1 MKITREDLIHIIK
14 EELEAVT
21 GLQEQEA
28 QEGEEVVQKAMQI
41 KDHPEVQEFLAK
53 LKDPTNTDPELEK
66 VRAAMERVVAELPQE
81 TMEEE
86 KYKTGKLAKGPENMD
101 MQKVGIPG
109 AMAAASWAA
118 SGGLSTGAGLALK
131 TALIPA
137 LGAAGAGLATAGVAI
152 AAPLALAYLI
162 DVMRDK

>member
-1 MKITREDLIHIIK
+1 MKITREDLIRIIK
-14 EELEAVT
+14 EELEVVNN
-21 GLQEQEA
+21 LQE
-28 QEGEEVVQKAMQI
+28 QEGEEVVQKAMKI
-41 KDHPEVQEFLAK
+41 KDDPKAQALFAKLDKNPEVQ
-53 LKDPTNTDPELEK
+53 
-66 VRAAMERVVAELPQE
+66 AALRQVMAELPQE
-81 TMEEE
+81 AMEEE
-86 KYKTGKLAKGPENMD
+86 KYKTGKLASGPENMD

-118 SGGLSTGAGLALK
+118 SGSLSTGAGLALK

>member
-1 MKITREDLIHIIK
+1 MKITREQLRQIIK

-21 GLQEQEA
+21 GLQEQEP
-28 QEGEEVVQKAMQI
+28 QEGEEVVQKAMKI
-41 KDHPEVQEFLAK
+41 KDNPKVQ
-53 LKDPTNTDPELEK
+53 
-66 VRAAMERVVAELPQE
+66 AALRQVMAELPQE
-81 TMEEE
+81 AMEEE
-86 KYKTGKLAKGPENMD
+86 KYKTGKLASGPENMD

>member
-1 MKITREDLIHIIK
+1 MKITREQLRQIIK

-28 QEGEEVVQKAMQI
+28 QEGEEVVQKAMKI
-41 KDHPEVQEFLAK
+41 KDNPKVQAMFAKLDKNPEVQ
-53 LKDPTNTDPELEK
+53 
-66 VRAAMERVVAELPQE
+66 AALRQVMKELPQG

-86 KYKTGKLAKGPENMD
+86 KYKTGKLANEPENMD
-101 MQKVGIPG
+101 MQKLGIPG

-118 SGGLSTGAGLALK
+118 SGGLNVGAGLALK

-137 LGAAGAGLATAGVAI
+137 LGAAGAGLATAGAAI